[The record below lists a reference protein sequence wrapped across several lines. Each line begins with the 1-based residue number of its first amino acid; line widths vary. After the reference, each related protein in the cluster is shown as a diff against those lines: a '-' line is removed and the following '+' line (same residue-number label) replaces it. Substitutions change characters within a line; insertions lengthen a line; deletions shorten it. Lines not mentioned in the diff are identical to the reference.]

1 MKNSR
6 IFVYVMEKKGLKI
19 NADKTSWYV
28 LYTAPRAEKQV
39 RDRIDALGVECW
51 LPLHRAPRVWSDR
64 VKIVELPLFNSYLFV
79 RCTDPELRNL
89 TRVYGVA
96 RIVYYNGK
104 PAVVRQKEI
113 DAIQDFLDQAS
124 EHALCPGE
132 EVEILCGAMKHVSGK
147 VKKIKKNHL
156 VLYLEQLCLATLQK
170 VRWPSSTT
178 DGRTVII
185 WITHAGAA
193 ICTEYWITRKSWTT
207 WPKDLIKKQQTTLST
222 MQHSKKN
229 N

>member
-1 MKNSR
+1 
-6 IFVYVMEKKGLKI
+6 MEKKELKR

-39 RDRIDALGVECW
+39 RDRIDALGIECW
-51 LPLHRAPRVWSDR
+51 LPLHRTPRVWSDR

-89 TRVYGVA
+89 IRVYGVA

-113 DAIQDFLDQAS
+113 DAIQEFLDQAS

-132 EVEILCGAMKHVSGK
+132 EVEILCGGYETCFWKSKENQKEPSGS
-147 VKKIKKNHL
+147 L
-156 VLYLEQLCLATLQK
+156 
-170 VRWPSSTT
+170 P
-178 DGRTVII
+178 
-185 WITHAGAA
+185 
-193 ICTEYWITRKSWTT
+193 
-207 WPKDLIKKQQTTLST
+207 
-222 MQHSKKN
+222 
-229 N
+229 

>member
-6 IFVYVMEKKGLKI
+6 IFVYVMEKKELKI

-39 RDRIDALGVECW
+39 RDRIDALGIECW

-64 VKIVELPLFNSYLFV
+64 VKIVELP
-79 RCTDPELRNL
+79 
-89 TRVYGVA
+89 
-96 RIVYYNGK
+96 YYNEK

-113 DAIQDFLDQAS
+113 DAIQEFLDQAS
-124 EHALCPGE
+124 EHVLCPGE

-156 VLYLEQLCLATLQK
+156 VLYLEQLGATVCVKLDDVARVDRLK
-170 VRWPSSTT
+170 
-178 DGRTVII
+178 
-185 WITHAGAA
+185 
-193 ICTEYWITRKSWTT
+193 
-207 WPKDLIKKQQTTLST
+207 
-222 MQHSKKN
+222 
-229 N
+229 

>member
-6 IFVYVMEKKGLKI
+6 IFVYVMEKKELKI

-39 RDRIDALGVECW
+39 RDRINALGVECW

-113 DAIQDFLDQAS
+113 DAIQRRTIRQV
-124 EHALCPGE
+124 GE
-132 EVEILCGAMKHVSGK
+132 FSQETCRYG
-147 VKKIKKNHL
+147 
-156 VLYLEQLCLATLQK
+156 LYLSATGLTIVNYFNRSTLAT
-170 VRWPSSTT
+170 SSSLTQ
-178 DGRTVII
+178 TV
-185 WITHAGAA
+185 APN
-193 ICTEYWITRKSWTT
+193 CSR
-207 WPKDLIKKQQTTLST
+207 
-222 MQHSKKN
+222 
-229 N
+229 

>member
-1 MKNSR
+1 MVCVVYRSQGGKAGEGPDRCAWSR
-6 IFVYVMEKKGLKI
+6 
-19 NADKTSWYV
+19 V
-28 LYTAPRAEKQV
+28 LASA
-39 RDRIDALGVECW
+39 
-51 LPLHRAPRVWSDR
+51 S
-64 VKIVELPLFNSYLFV
+64 LFNSYLFV

-156 VLYLEQLCLATLQK
+156 VLYLEQLGATVCVKLDDVARVDRLK
-170 VRWPSSTT
+170 
-178 DGRTVII
+178 
-185 WITHAGAA
+185 
-193 ICTEYWITRKSWTT
+193 
-207 WPKDLIKKQQTTLST
+207 
-222 MQHSKKN
+222 
-229 N
+229 

>member
-6 IFVYVMEKKGLKI
+6 IFVYVMEKKELKI

-39 RDRIDALGVECW
+39 RDRINALGVECW

-96 RIVYYNGK
+96 RIVYYNGNRPLSARRRSMPFRIFSTK
-104 PAVVRQKEI
+104 HPNMLYAPAKRSRSFAE
-113 DAIQDFLDQAS
+113 
-124 EHALCPGE
+124 P
-132 EVEILCGAMKHVSGK
+132 
-147 VKKIKKNHL
+147 
-156 VLYLEQLCLATLQK
+156 
-170 VRWPSSTT
+170 
-178 DGRTVII
+178 
-185 WITHAGAA
+185 
-193 ICTEYWITRKSWTT
+193 
-207 WPKDLIKKQQTTLST
+207 
-222 MQHSKKN
+222 
-229 N
+229 

>member
-6 IFVYVMEKKGLKI
+6 IFVYVMEKKELKI

-104 PAVVRQKEI
+104 PAVVRRSMPFRI
-113 DAIQDFLDQAS
+113 FS
-124 EHALCPGE
+124 T
-132 EVEILCGAMKHVSGK
+132 KHP
-147 VKKIKKNHL
+147 NM
-156 VLYLEQLCLATLQK
+156 LYAPAKRSRSFAE
-170 VRWPSSTT
+170 P
-178 DGRTVII
+178 
-185 WITHAGAA
+185 
-193 ICTEYWITRKSWTT
+193 
-207 WPKDLIKKQQTTLST
+207 
-222 MQHSKKN
+222 
-229 N
+229 

>member
-6 IFVYVMEKKGLKI
+6 IFVYVMEKKELKI

-89 TRVYGVA
+89 TRVYGVCLL
-96 RIVYYNGK
+96 YTS
-104 PAVVRQKEI
+104 
-113 DAIQDFLDQAS
+113 DAAD
-124 EHALCPGE
+124 E
-132 EVEILCGAMKHVSGK
+132 
-147 VKKIKKNHL
+147 
-156 VLYLEQLCLATLQK
+156 
-170 VRWPSSTT
+170 
-178 DGRTVII
+178 
-185 WITHAGAA
+185 
-193 ICTEYWITRKSWTT
+193 
-207 WPKDLIKKQQTTLST
+207 
-222 MQHSKKN
+222 
-229 N
+229 

>member
-1 MKNSR
+1 
-6 IFVYVMEKKGLKI
+6 MEKKELKR

-39 RDRIDALGVECW
+39 RDRIDALGIECW
-51 LPLHRAPRVWSDR
+51 LPLHRTPRVWSDR

-89 TRVYGVA
+89 IRVYGVA

-113 DAIQDFLDQAS
+113 DAIQEFLDQAS

-156 VLYLEQLCLATLQK
+156 VLYLERCRQSGPAEMIDNGQL
-170 VRWPSSTT
+170 
-178 DGRTVII
+178 I
-185 WITHAGAA
+185 
-193 ICTEYWITRKSWTT
+193 
-207 WPKDLIKKQQTTLST
+207 IKKYRLSQLLIVHCQLSIDILHID
-222 MQHSKKN
+222 MFPD
-229 N
+229 

>member
-6 IFVYVMEKKGLKI
+6 IFVYVMEKKELKI

-39 RDRIDALGVECW
+39 RDRIDALGIECW

-104 PAVVRQKEI
+104 PAAR
-113 DAIQDFLDQAS
+113 
-124 EHALCPGE
+124 
-132 EVEILCGAMKHVSGK
+132 
-147 VKKIKKNHL
+147 
-156 VLYLEQLCLATLQK
+156 
-170 VRWPSSTT
+170 RRSTPFRNFST
-178 DGRTVII
+178 RHPNMFYVPAKRSRSF
-185 WITHAGAA
+185 AG
-193 ICTEYWITRKSWTT
+193 
-207 WPKDLIKKQQTTLST
+207 L
-222 MQHSKKN
+222 
-229 N
+229 

>member
-6 IFVYVMEKKGLKI
+6 IFVYVMEKKELKI

-104 PAVVRQKEI
+104 PAVSARRRSMPFRI
-113 DAIQDFLDQAS
+113 FS
-124 EHALCPGE
+124 T
-132 EVEILCGAMKHVSGK
+132 KHP
-147 VKKIKKNHL
+147 NM
-156 VLYLEQLCLATLQK
+156 LYAPAKRSRSFAE
-170 VRWPSSTT
+170 P
-178 DGRTVII
+178 
-185 WITHAGAA
+185 
-193 ICTEYWITRKSWTT
+193 
-207 WPKDLIKKQQTTLST
+207 
-222 MQHSKKN
+222 
-229 N
+229 